1 MSDIEVHID
10 LAGDQR
16 HVGLARRNT
25 MRGAET
31 IVLWYAA
38 SWLADPDRFSIAE
51 FSPLSFCSCC
61 FASRYRPDIAHD
73 G

>member
-16 HVGLARRNT
+16 QVGLARRNT

-31 IVLWYAA
+31 IV
-38 SWLADPDRFSIAE
+38 F
-51 FSPLSFCSCC
+51 
-61 FASRYRPDIAHD
+61 
-73 G
+73 